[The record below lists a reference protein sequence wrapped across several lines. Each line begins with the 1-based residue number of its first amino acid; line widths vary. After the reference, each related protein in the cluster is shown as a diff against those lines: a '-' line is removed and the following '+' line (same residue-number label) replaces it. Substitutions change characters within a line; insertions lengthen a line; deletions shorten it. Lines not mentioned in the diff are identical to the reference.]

1 MFCIDAEVIK
11 SPPVTCPLPLVAEC
25 HTLTKTRDKCRIY
38 KLELE
43 PNQSVKVSYPFFYL
57 SIVLKGSKVKMNIG
71 KNGHGISWERDL
83 ELGDLEWQN
92 PTLDLTITNKGSQN
106 FEQYIAEWR

>member
-25 HTLTKTRDKCRIY
+25 HSLIKKRDKCRVY

-57 SIVLKGSKVKMNIG
+57 TIVLKGSRVGMKIG
-71 KNGHGISWERDL
+71 NNGHGISWEKDVQ
-83 ELGDLEWQN
+83 LGDLEWHD
-92 PTLDLTITNKGSQN
+92 PTIDVTITNKGPEK
-106 FEQYIAEWR
+106 FEQYIAEWL